1 MNKTKIL
8 EVIGHVLSYLPQKLL
23 RSLEI
28 VAQVAQGKGGGGDS
42 VPREVRTIV
51 KLAHKLGLDE
61 LYVVDCGANVG
72 TWSIAL
78 ARSFPR
84 ATIIA
89 FEPSKFAF
97 DILKV
102 NTLGIPSISIENL
115 AAGKI
120 SHQAKLIG
128 KEPGWGG
135 ASLIARE
142 SLKMDL
148 GFSETVRVVD
158 LDTYFN
164 THLLPPPNVLKI
176 DTEGSELDVL
186 IGAKSILE
194 DLRIIQFEFASSNI
208 DYRNYFLDYFNL
220 LTDAGF
226 TLARM
231 TPRGFQDL
239 VQYDARDE
247 IFATSNFIAY
257 KK

>member
-8 EVIGHVLSYLPQKLL
+8 EGIGHVLSYSPQKML

-42 VPREVRTIV
+42 VLREVRTIV
-51 KLAHKLGLDE
+51 KLANKLGLDE
-61 LYVVDCGANVG
+61 LNVVDCGANVG

-78 ARSFPR
+78 ARAFPR

-89 FEPSKFAF
+89 LEPSKFAF
-97 DILKV
+97 ELLKV
-102 NTLGIPSISIENL
+102 NTIGIPSISIENL

-120 SHQAKLIG
+120 SHHAKLMG

-135 ASLIARE
+135 ASLIARN

-148 GFSETVRVVD
+148 GFSEDVTVVD
-158 LDTYFN
+158 LDTFFS
-164 THLLPPPNVLKI
+164 TRVLPHPNVLKI

-186 IGAKSILE
+186 LGATSILE
-194 DLRIIQFEFASSNI
+194 NLHIIQFEFASSNI
-208 DYRNYFLDYFNL
+208 DSRNYFLDYFNL

-231 TPRGFQDL
+231 TPRGLQDL
-239 VQYDARDE
+239 IRYDAREE
-247 IFATSNFIAY
+247 IFATSNFVAY

>member
-8 EVIGHVLSYLPQKLL
+8 EVVGHVLSYLPQKLL

-42 VPREVRTIV
+42 VLREVRTIV

-61 LYVVDCGANVG
+61 LNVVDCGANVG

-78 ARSFPR
+78 ARSFPK

-97 DILKV
+97 DILKI
-102 NTLGIPSISIENL
+102 NTRGIPSISIENL

-148 GFSETVRVVD
+148 GFSELSGWLASIPILIHT
-158 LDTYFN
+158 FC
-164 THLLPPPNVLKI
+164 HL
-176 DTEGSELDVL
+176 
-186 IGAKSILE
+186 
-194 DLRIIQFEFASSNI
+194 
-208 DYRNYFLDYFNL
+208 
-220 LTDAGF
+220 
-226 TLARM
+226 RM
-231 TPRGFQDL
+231 F
-239 VQYDARDE
+239 
-247 IFATSNFIAY
+247 
-257 KK
+257 

>member
-8 EVIGHVLSYLPQKLL
+8 EAIGHVLSYLPQKLL

-42 VPREVRTIV
+42 VLREVRTIV
-51 KLAHKLGLDE
+51 KLAHKLGLHE
-61 LYVVDCGANVG
+61 LNVVDCGANVG
-72 TWSIAL
+72 TWSLAL

-97 DILKV
+97 EILKI
-102 NTLGIPSISIENL
+102 NTLGIPSISIQNL

-120 SHQAKLIG
+120 SHQANLIG

-135 ASLIARE
+135 ASLIARD

-148 GFSETVRVVD
+148 GFSENVTVVD
-158 LDTYFN
+158 LDTFFS
-164 THLLPPPNVLKI
+164 TRDLPRPNVLKI

-186 IGAKSILE
+186 LGASSILE
-194 DLRIIQFEFASSNI
+194 NLHIIQFEFASTNI
-208 DYRNYFLDYFNL
+208 DSRNYFLDYFNL

-231 TPRGFQDL
+231 TPRGLQDIIR
-239 VQYDARDE
+239 YDPREE
-247 IFATSNFIAY
+247 IFATSNFVAY